1 LTSIEEIELYSYVI
15 QDENLNIINIIIII
29 DFIIDNNNPTK
40 LESLIAD
47 INQDG
52 SLDIFD
58 VVLLVEEIL

>member
-1 LTSIEEIELYSYVI
+1 M
-15 QDENLNIINIIIII
+15 I